1 MGSSLVLQRGSSA
14 VDWCERNYIVTS
26 GIAEFVNTVSNVLF
40 LILPPLLL
48 RLFHQYAKCVSSGII
63 LIWSLLLLIGL
74 SSAYFHATLSLLGQL
89 LDELAILWLLMA
101 CFAMWVPRRY
111 LPLWFRGERKT
122 FQKFVA
128 ILCAVG
134 TVLVCIYPAV
144 NAFALMAFG
153 IPITCLLIIE
163 LKRCNNPRVFRLG
176 IRSAFLWGLAL
187 CCWINDRLFC
197 DMWSSLNFPYLHGAW
212 HLLIAIAATS
222 GCVLFAYFDAC
233 IEVPDQYPALIFW
246 PYNGFELGVPYIILR
261 SHCDP
266 STILMKY
273 KI

>member
-14 VDWCERNYIVTS
+14 VDWCERNYIVSS

-40 LILPPLLL
+40 LVLPPLLL
-48 RLFHQYAKCVSSGII
+48 RLFHQYAKCVSPGII
-63 LIWSLLLLIGL
+63 LIWSLLLMIGL

-111 LPLWFRGERKT
+111 LPLWFKRE
-122 FQKFVA
+122 
-128 ILCAVG
+128 
-134 TVLVCIYPAV
+134 
-144 NAFALMAFG
+144 
-153 IPITCLLIIE
+153 
-163 LKRCNNPRVFRLG
+163 RCNNPRVFRLG
-176 IRSAFLWGLAL
+176 IRSAFLWVLAL

-197 DMWSSLNFPYLHGAW
+197 EMWSSLNFPYLHGAW
-212 HLLIAIAATS
+212 HLLIAIAAYS

-246 PYNGFELGVPYIILR
+246 PSDGFELGVPYIILR
-261 SHCDP
+261 SHINP
-266 STILMKY
+266 STVPMKY